1 MEEVKSPATDGTQP
15 SRGTGRDVANFLLV
29 VALAVVAFTGLP
41 TGDAPVDAYGGR
53 EDRIESTAPE
63 ARTNPPLSSPPVRA
77 QRERPARVSG
87 APVALEPA
95 TRTPTPCEA
104 AVTAGAQPVNGKE
117 LLQHDRSGLGKL
129 HIKNGTN
136 YPGVG
141 VLIDTST
148 RRPFRAMYVHASS
161 TATMLRVN
169 PGTYR
174 LQFAL
179 GQTWLEGEGRFC
191 RTTGVSELE
200 RPLEFAEVSRPDG
213 ILYDVIEV
221 TFHKMEGGNAP
232 TRDLPLEA
240 FALTLMGL
248 DDGE

>member
-1 MEEVKSPATDGTQP
+1 MNEAKPPATYGTQP
-15 SRGTGRDVANFLLV
+15 PRGTSRDVANFLLV
-29 VALAVVAFTGLP
+29 IALAVVAFTGLP
-41 TGDAPVDAYGGR
+41 TGHAPIDASGGR
-53 EDRIESTAPE
+53 EDRHGSTAPD
-63 ARTNPPLSSPPVRA
+63 ARTNPQLSSPPVRA
-77 QRERPARVSG
+77 QRGPPAMVSG
-87 APVALEPA
+87 ASIAPEPA
-95 TRTPTPCEA
+95 TRPPTPCEA
-104 AVTAGAQPVNGKE
+104 AAARAQPVNGKE
-117 LLQHDRSGLGKL
+117 LLQHDRSGIGKL
-129 HIKNGTN
+129 YLKNGTD

-141 VLIDTST
+141 VLIDSST

-179 GQTWLEGEGRFC
+179 GQTWLEDEGRFC
-191 RTTGVSELE
+191 RTAGVSEFE
-200 RPLEFAEVSRPDG
+200 RPLGFAEISKPEG

-232 TRDLPLEA
+232 TRDLPPEA